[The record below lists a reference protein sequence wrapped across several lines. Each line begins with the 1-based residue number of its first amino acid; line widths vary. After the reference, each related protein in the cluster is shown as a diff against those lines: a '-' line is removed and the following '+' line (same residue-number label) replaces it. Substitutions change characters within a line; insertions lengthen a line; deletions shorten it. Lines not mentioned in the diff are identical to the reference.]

1 MDNMSQIKER
11 TEKINQNIKHSKELR
26 KQQMKYNGF
35 ATLNTLSAIASYV
48 ASAVTIEQKEHAWTI
63 AFLVTAVIN
72 NLAAIYCL
80 AQSSQKGKQAM
91 QALMHNTNTK
101 AK

>member
-1 MDNMSQIKER
+1 MNRTKQIQE
-11 TEKINQNIKHSKELR
+11 NIKHSKELR

-35 ATLNTLSAIASYV
+35 ATLTTLSAIASYV

-63 AFLVTAVIN
+63 AFLAIGAIN
-72 NLAAIYCL
+72 QIAAFYCMGK
-80 AQSSQKGKQAM
+80 SYQKGKQAM

>member
-1 MDNMSQIKER
+1 MNRTKQIQE
-11 TEKINQNIKHSKELR
+11 NIKRSKELR

-35 ATLNTLSAIASYV
+35 ATLTTLSAIASYV
-48 ASAVTIEQKEHAWTI
+48 ASAVTIEQKEHAWTV

-72 NLAAIYCL
+72 NLAAFYCL
-80 AQSSQKGKQAM
+80 AQSNKKGRDAM
-91 QALMHNTNTK
+91 NALMHNTNTK

>member
-1 MDNMSQIKER
+1 MDYISQIKER
-11 TEKINQNIKHSKELR
+11 TDKINQNIKRSQELR
-26 KQQMKYNGF
+26 KQQMKYNGL
-35 ATLNTLSAIASYV
+35 ATLTTLSAIASYA
-48 ASAVTIEQKEHAWTI
+48 ASAITIEQKEHAWAV

-72 NLAAIYCL
+72 NLAAFYCL
-80 AQSSQKGKQAM
+80 AQSNKKGKQAM

>member
-1 MDNMSQIKER
+1 MDNTSQIKER
-11 TEKINQNIKHSKELR
+11 TEKINQNIKRSKELR

-35 ATLNTLSAIASYV
+35 ATLTTLSAIASYV
-48 ASAVTIEQKEHAWTI
+48 ASAVTIEQKEHAWTV
-63 AFLVTAVIN
+63 AFLVAAVIN
-72 NLAAIYCL
+72 NLAAFYCL
-80 AQSSQKGKQAM
+80 AQSNKKGKQAM

>member
-1 MDNMSQIKER
+1 MDNTSQIKER
-11 TEKINQNIKHSKELR
+11 TEKINQNIKRSKELR

-35 ATLNTLSAIASYV
+35 ATLTTVSAIASYV
-48 ASAVTIEQKEHAWTI
+48 ASAVTIEQKEHAWTV
-63 AFLVTAVIN
+63 AFLAIGAIN
-72 NLAAIYCL
+72 QIAAFYCMGK
-80 AQSSQKGKQAM
+80 SYQKGKQAM